1 MEELW
6 QKLQP
11 QAVHYAGRILGA
23 VLILILGWLVLRF
36 LVGPLRKLL
45 GRSRLDPSVASFL
58 ANSARTILLVVVILA
73 LLQELGVETT
83 SLLTLLGAAGLAVA
97 LSLQNSLANFAS
109 GLLVLSFRMVRV
121 GDLIEVGDVRGRVA
135 DLLPFYVVVDT
146 LDNQRITVPNT
157 LLTSGAVRNNTILP
171 ARRVGWALPV
181 PAAADLAGLKEA
193 LRARLLADPRVL
205 KEPAPLLYV
214 QEWGLDKHVLAVAAW
229 AATADYLAVQQQL
242 LEELGRAASAF
253 HPPSPAAKSS

>member
-1 MEELW
+1 MDELW

-11 QAVHYAGRILGA
+11 QAVLYSGRIAGVA
-23 VLILILGWLVLRF
+23 IILVLGWLVLRY

-45 GRSRLDPSVASFL
+45 GRSRLDPSVVSFL
-58 ANSARTILLVVVILA
+58 TNSVRTVLLVVLALA
-73 LLQELGVETT
+73 LLQQLGIATA
-83 SLLTLLGAAGLAVA
+83 SLLTLLGTAGLAVGLA
-97 LSLQNSLANFAS
+97 LRSLLSNFFS
-109 GLLVLSFRMVRV
+109 GLWLLSVRTVRV

-135 DLLPFYVVVDT
+135 DMLPFHVVVDT

-157 LLTSGAVRNNTILP
+157 LLTNGPVRNNTILP
-171 ARRVGWALPV
+171 ARRVNWALPV
-181 PAAADLAGLKEA
+181 AAAADLAERKEA

-229 AATADYLAVQQQL
+229 VATPDYLPVQQQL
-242 LEELGRAASAF
+242 LEELGRAAG
-253 HPPSPAAKSS
+253 AKAS